1 LTGRRT
7 GHFRG
12 SRKAKRGWQI
22 PLFFSAVSAIL
33 PEEKDFS
40 NRLRDMIGDT
50 IEKIE
55 ARIRNA
61 SSIKDEGKTE
71 LLALLRTLKS
81 EITELSKS
89 DADHAQSIA
98 SFAGVST
105 HEATRDVK
113 NPELLKLAIDGL
125 TTSVEGF
132 EASHPKLVHIV
143 NSICRTLANLGI

>member
-1 LTGRRT
+1 MSHVLSNSPRLANLTFL
-7 GHFRG
+7 FRG
-12 SRKAKRGWQI
+12 
-22 PLFFSAVSAIL
+22 FSH
-33 PEEKDFS
+33 PFRQDKHFS

-55 ARIRNA
+55 ARIRTA
-61 SSIKDEGKTE
+61 SSIKAANKTE
-71 LLALLRTLKS
+71 LLALLGTLKS
-81 EITELSKS
+81 EITELSKI

>member
-1 LTGRRT
+1 
-7 GHFRG
+7 
-12 SRKAKRGWQI
+12 
-22 PLFFSAVSAIL
+22 
-33 PEEKDFS
+33 
-40 NRLRDMIGDT
+40 MIGDT

-71 LLALLRTLKS
+71 LLALLGTLKS
-81 EITELSKS
+81 EITELSKI

>member
-1 LTGRRT
+1 
-7 GHFRG
+7 
-12 SRKAKRGWQI
+12 
-22 PLFFSAVSAIL
+22 
-33 PEEKDFS
+33 
-40 NRLRDMIGDT
+40 MIEDT

-55 ARIRNA
+55 ARIQNA
-61 SSIKDEGKTE
+61 SSIKDEGKVE
-71 LLALLRTLKS
+71 LLALLGTLKS
-81 EITELSKS
+81 EITELSKI

-143 NSICRTLANLGI
+143 NSICRNLANLGI